1 PRPWAPT
8 TRSTTTPRTSRGA
21 CASSPTAAA
30 STSSTTAWG
39 GPRSRARSTACGRAA
54 SSSPTATPRA
64 PCRSRASWCWPRR
77 ARSTSLAPR
86 RPPTWP
92 RPSSSAPRPPRSST
106 RWRRASCR
114 CRSTSAT
121 RSPTR
126 PRPTG
131 RSRPAG
137 PPAPRS
143 CSPRPPCAAP
153 MREIL
158 ESAFRRALEG
168 ASPRE
173 LTLRGL
179 PEERPALVLAVG
191 KAALSMLDAA
201 RSRFPGV
208 PWLATPPAAGGAGA
222 RSAPPGGDGTAGGA
236 AGEVLP
242 GTHPL
247 PDERSVLAANRAL
260 EAARRLEAGDLLLL
274 LVSGGGS
281 ALWCAPSCL
290 DLDAKRRLTVHLQRA
305 GADIGELNT
314 VRRHLSLIKGGGLLA
329 ATKARVLSLL
339 LSDVPGDAPWDV
351 ASRPGVADPTP
362 FEDALE
368 VLRRY
373 PGEPT
378 AAAAE
383 CFRRG
388 ARGEL
393 PETVKP
399 GSAVDARSDARVV
412 GTSRTLLTEA
422 AGYLERH
429 LGVQV
434 IELHHDLGGEASEL
448 ARRHA
453 RLAASVLA
461 GEDAR
466 PILPLVAADPPYV
479 AWRLRRLERSRPVAL
494 ISAGE

>member
-1 PRPWAPT
+1 
-8 TRSTTTPRTSRGA
+8 
-21 CASSPTAAA
+21 
-30 STSSTTAWG
+30 
-39 GPRSRARSTACGRAA
+39 
-54 SSSPTATPRA
+54 
-64 PCRSRASWCWPRR
+64 
-77 ARSTSLAPR
+77 
-86 RPPTWP
+86 
-92 RPSSSAPRPPRSST
+92 
-106 RWRRASCR
+106 
-114 CRSTSAT
+114 
-121 RSPTR
+121 
-126 PRPTG
+126 
-131 RSRPAG
+131 
-137 PPAPRS
+137 
-143 CSPRPPCAAP
+143 

-242 GTHPL
+242 GSHPL

-351 ASRPGVADPTP
+351 ASGPGVADPTT

-494 ISAGE
+494 ISAGEATVTVRGAGRGGRNQEFALAFALELHRLAPGANVWALSAGSDGVDGTSDAAGAFVTPDTLERAAALGLDAEAMLADNDSAGFFAALGDQLVTGPTGHNLNDLRVVLLPPAP

>member
-1 PRPWAPT
+1 
-8 TRSTTTPRTSRGA
+8 
-21 CASSPTAAA
+21 
-30 STSSTTAWG
+30 
-39 GPRSRARSTACGRAA
+39 
-54 SSSPTATPRA
+54 
-64 PCRSRASWCWPRR
+64 
-77 ARSTSLAPR
+77 
-86 RPPTWP
+86 
-92 RPSSSAPRPPRSST
+92 T

-208 PWLATPPAAGGAGA
+208 PWLATPPAAGGAG
-222 RSAPPGGDGTAGGA
+222 
-236 AGEVLP
+236 EVLP
-242 GTHPL
+242 GSHPL

-351 ASRPGVADPTP
+351 ASGPGVADPTT

-393 PETVKP
+393 PE
-399 GSAVDARSDARVV
+399 
-412 GTSRTLLTEA
+412 
-422 AGYLERH
+422 
-429 LGVQV
+429 
-434 IELHHDLGGEASEL
+434 
-448 ARRHA
+448 
-453 RLAASVLA
+453 
-461 GEDAR
+461 
-466 PILPLVAADPPYV
+466 
-479 AWRLRRLERSRPVAL
+479 
-494 ISAGE
+494 

>member
-1 PRPWAPT
+1 
-8 TRSTTTPRTSRGA
+8 
-21 CASSPTAAA
+21 
-30 STSSTTAWG
+30 
-39 GPRSRARSTACGRAA
+39 
-54 SSSPTATPRA
+54 
-64 PCRSRASWCWPRR
+64 
-77 ARSTSLAPR
+77 
-86 RPPTWP
+86 
-92 RPSSSAPRPPRSST
+92 
-106 RWRRASCR
+106 
-114 CRSTSAT
+114 
-121 RSPTR
+121 
-126 PRPTG
+126 
-131 RSRPAG
+131 
-137 PPAPRS
+137 
-143 CSPRPPCAAP
+143 

-242 GTHPL
+242 GSHPL

-351 ASRPGVADPTP
+351 GSGPGVADPTT

-494 ISAGE
+494 ISAGEATVTVRGAGRGGRNQEFALAFALELHRLAPGANVWALSAGSDGVDGTSDAAGAFVTPDTLERAAALGLDAEAMLADNDSAGFFAALGDQLVTGPTGHNLNDLRVVLLPPAP

>member
-1 PRPWAPT
+1 
-8 TRSTTTPRTSRGA
+8 
-21 CASSPTAAA
+21 
-30 STSSTTAWG
+30 
-39 GPRSRARSTACGRAA
+39 
-54 SSSPTATPRA
+54 
-64 PCRSRASWCWPRR
+64 
-77 ARSTSLAPR
+77 
-86 RPPTWP
+86 
-92 RPSSSAPRPPRSST
+92 
-106 RWRRASCR
+106 
-114 CRSTSAT
+114 
-121 RSPTR
+121 
-126 PRPTG
+126 
-131 RSRPAG
+131 
-137 PPAPRS
+137 
-143 CSPRPPCAAP
+143 

-222 RSAPPGGDGTAGGA
+222 RPAPPGGDGTAGGA

-242 GTHPL
+242 GSHPL

-351 ASRPGVADPTP
+351 ASGPGVADPTT

-494 ISAGE
+494 ISAGEATVTVRGAGRGGRNQEFALAFALELHRLAPGANVWALSAGSDGVDGTSDAAGAFVTPDTLERAAALGLDAEAMLADNDSAGFFAALGDQLVTGPTGHNLNDLRVVLLPPAP

>member
-1 PRPWAPT
+1 
-8 TRSTTTPRTSRGA
+8 
-21 CASSPTAAA
+21 
-30 STSSTTAWG
+30 
-39 GPRSRARSTACGRAA
+39 
-54 SSSPTATPRA
+54 
-64 PCRSRASWCWPRR
+64 
-77 ARSTSLAPR
+77 
-86 RPPTWP
+86 
-92 RPSSSAPRPPRSST
+92 
-106 RWRRASCR
+106 
-114 CRSTSAT
+114 
-121 RSPTR
+121 
-126 PRPTG
+126 
-131 RSRPAG
+131 
-137 PPAPRS
+137 
-143 CSPRPPCAAP
+143 

-242 GTHPL
+242 GSHPL
-247 PDERSVLAANRAL
+247 PDERSVLAANRVL

-351 ASRPGVADPTP
+351 ASGPGVADPTT

-494 ISAGE
+494 ISAGEATVTVRGAGRGGRNQEFALAFALELHRLAPGANVWALSAGSDGVDGTSDAAGAFVTPDTLERAAALGLDAEAMLADNDSAGFFAALGDQLVTGPTGHNLNDLRVVLLPPAP